1 MRALI
6 TTAKMKN
13 GGSRLVHNKS
23 ITHMSDTNICTCLLD
38 SILVILPPSKNKEL
52 VGPVIASSMHV
63 EGDTSIIDI
72 SNALSA
78 HGLMLERVA
87 AKYIRKGR
95 APFHLLQENDCRLV
109 INIKLTNLE
118 GRTMC
123 HFVAWDGKVIYD

>member
-52 VGPVIASSMHV
+52 VGSAIASSMSAD
-63 EGDTSIIDI
+63 GNTSIIDI
-72 SNALSA
+72 SKMAFAKLYPKA
-78 HGLMLERVA
+78 EFMLWQITYVPEGVS
-87 AKYIRKGR
+87 
-95 APFHLLQENDCRLV
+95 CM
-109 INIKLTNLE
+109 IK
-118 GRTMC
+118 
-123 HFVAWDGKVIYD
+123 